1 MNKEDFKKI
10 AYPETYADEKEL
22 HDIFT
27 FMRREDPVSWVEPD
41 QFRPFWAITK
51 HEDIIEIEKQNE
63 LFINDPRTTLMD
75 IPTEDAIKEFTGGSH
90 LLVRSLVHMDNP
102 DHQLYRSLTQKW
114 FAPPNL
120 ESLKKDIRNIAKEYV
135 NKMVDHG
142 NECDFAKDVAIF
154 YPLRVIMSIL
164 GVPKEDEPR
173 MLRLTQE
180 LFGGRDEDMIRDE
193 MIRDT
198 EDQDPESNTITD
210 FFEYFNAL
218 TEDRRKN
225 PTNDVSSVIA
235 NAKINNEQLGHLE
248 AMSYYVI
255 IATAGHDTT
264 SSSTAGG
271 ILALIENPDQLL
283 KLENNPSLMTSAV
296 EETIRWVTPVKNF
309 FRTATQNYD
318 LKDREIK
325 KDDSILLCYPSGNR
339 DEEIFDDPFKFK
351 VDRSPNRHLAFG
363 HGAHLCLGKYL
374 AKIEMEIFYEELFK
388 KIDNIQLNGEPEWVK
403 ASFVSGLKS
412 LPIKYTL
419 Q

>member
-10 AYPETYADEKEL
+10 AYPETYANEKEL

-27 FMRREDPVSWVEPD
+27 FMRKNDPVSWVEPD
-41 QFRPFWAITK
+41 QYRPFWAITK

-193 MIRDT
+193 SET
-198 EDQDPESNTITD
+198 SSESNTITD
-210 FFEYFNAL
+210 FFEYFTAL

-235 NAKINNEQLGHLE
+235 NAQINNEQLGHLE

-271 ILALIENPDQLL
+271 ILALIENPEQLSKL
-283 KLENNPSLMTSAV
+283 KNNPDLMTSAV

-318 LKDREIK
+318 LKDRKIK

-339 DEEIFDDPFKFK
+339 DEEIFDDPFEFK

-388 KIDNIQLNGEPEWVK
+388 KIENIELNGEPEWVK

-412 LPIKYTL
+412 LPIRYTL

>member
-27 FMRREDPVSWVEPD
+27 FMRKEDPVSWVEPD

-193 MIRDT
+193 SET
-198 EDQDPESNTITD
+198 SSESNTITD

-248 AMSYYVI
+248 AMSYYII

-283 KLENNPSLMTSAV
+283 KLKNNPSLMTSAV

-339 DEEIFDDPFKFK
+339 DEEIFADPFKFK

>member
-27 FMRREDPVSWVEPD
+27 FMRKEDPVSWVEPN

-102 DHQLYRSLTQKW
+102 DHQSYRSLTQKW

-193 MIRDT
+193 SET
-198 EDQDPESNTITD
+198 SSESNTITD

-248 AMSYYVI
+248 AMSYYII

-283 KLENNPSLMTSAV
+283 KLKNNPSLMTSAV

>member
-27 FMRREDPVSWVEPD
+27 FMRKNDPVSWVEPD
-41 QFRPFWAITK
+41 QYRPFWAITK

-120 ESLKKDIRNIAKEYV
+120 ESLKKDIRSIAKEYV

-193 MIRDT
+193 SET
-198 EDQDPESNTITD
+198 SSESNTITD
-210 FFEYFNAL
+210 FFEYFTAL

-235 NAKINNEQLGHLE
+235 NAQINNEQLGHLE

-271 ILALIENPDQLL
+271 ILALIENPEQLSKL
-283 KLENNPSLMTSAV
+283 KNNPNLMTSAV

-318 LKDREIK
+318 LKDRKIK

-339 DEEIFDDPFKFK
+339 DEEIFDDPFQFK

-388 KIDNIQLNGEPEWVK
+388 KIENIELNGEPEWVK

-412 LPIKYTL
+412 LPIRYTL

>member
-193 MIRDT
+193 SET
-198 EDQDPESNTITD
+198 SSESNTITD

-248 AMSYYVI
+248 AMSYYII

-283 KLENNPSLMTSAV
+283 KLKNNPSLMTSAV

-339 DEEIFDDPFKFK
+339 DEEIFADPFKFK

-388 KIDNIQLNGEPEWVK
+388 KIENIELNGEPEWVK

>member
-22 HDIFT
+22 HNIFT
-27 FMRREDPVSWVEPD
+27 FMRKNDPVSWVEPD
-41 QFRPFWAITK
+41 QYRPFWAITK

-193 MIRDT
+193 SET
-198 EDQDPESNTITD
+198 SSESNTITD

-248 AMSYYVI
+248 AMSYYII

-283 KLENNPSLMTSAV
+283 KLKNNPSLMTSAV

-412 LPIKYTL
+412 LPIKYNL

>member
-27 FMRREDPVSWVEPD
+27 FMRKEDPVSWVEPD

-193 MIRDT
+193 SET
-198 EDQDPESNTITD
+198 SSESNTITD
-210 FFEYFNAL
+210 FFEYFTAL

-235 NAKINNEQLGHLE
+235 NAQINNEQLGHLE

-271 ILALIENPDQLL
+271 ILALIENPEQLSKL
-283 KLENNPSLMTSAV
+283 KNNPSLMTSAV

-318 LKDREIK
+318 LKDRKIK

-388 KIDNIQLNGEPEWVK
+388 KIENIELNGEPEWVK

>member
-193 MIRDT
+193 SET
-198 EDQDPESNTITD
+198 SSESNTITD

-248 AMSYYVI
+248 AMSYYII

-283 KLENNPSLMTSAV
+283 KLKNNPSLMTSAV

>member
-1 MNKEDFKKI
+1 MNKENFKKI

-27 FMRREDPVSWVEPD
+27 FMRKEDPVSWVEPD

-193 MIRDT
+193 SET
-198 EDQDPESNTITD
+198 SSESNTITD

-248 AMSYYVI
+248 AMSYYII

-271 ILALIENPDQLL
+271 ILALIENPDQLSKL
-283 KLENNPSLMTSAV
+283 KNNPSLMTSAV

>member
-193 MIRDT
+193 NET
-198 EDQDPESNTITD
+198 SAESNTITD
-210 FFEYFNAL
+210 FFEYFTAL

-235 NAKINNEQLGHLE
+235 NAQINNEQLGHLE

-283 KLENNPSLMTSAV
+283 KLKNNPSLMTSAV

>member
-27 FMRREDPVSWVEPD
+27 FMRKEDPVSWVEPN

-193 MIRDT
+193 SET
-198 EDQDPESNTITD
+198 SSESNTITD

-271 ILALIENPDQLL
+271 ILALIENPDQLSKL
-283 KLENNPSLMTSAV
+283 KNNPSLMTSAV

>member
-1 MNKEDFKKI
+1 MNKENFKKI

-27 FMRREDPVSWVEPD
+27 FMRKEDPVSWVEPD

-142 NECDFAKDVAIF
+142 NDCDFAKDVAIF
-154 YPLRVIMSIL
+154 SALRVIMSIL

-193 MIRDT
+193 SET
-198 EDQDPESNTITD
+198 SSESNTITD

-271 ILALIENPDQLL
+271 ILALIENPDQLSKL
-283 KLENNPSLMTSAV
+283 KNNPSLMTSAV

-339 DEEIFDDPFKFK
+339 DEEIFADPFKFK

>member
-27 FMRREDPVSWVEPD
+27 FMRKEDPVSWVEPN

-102 DHQLYRSLTQKW
+102 DHQSYRSLTQKW

-120 ESLKKDIRNIAKEYV
+120 ESLKIDIRNIAKEYI
-135 NKMVDHG
+135 NKMVDYG
-142 NECDFAKDVAIF
+142 SECDFAKDIAIF

-193 MIRDT
+193 SET
-198 EDQDPESNTITD
+198 SSESNTITD

-235 NAKINNEQLGHLE
+235 NAQINNEQLGHLE

-283 KLENNPSLMTSAV
+283 KLKNNPSLMTSAV

>member
-22 HDIFT
+22 HNIFT
-27 FMRREDPVSWVEPD
+27 FMRKNDPVSWVEPD
-41 QFRPFWAITK
+41 QYRPFWAITK

-135 NKMVDHG
+135 NKMIDHG

-193 MIRDT
+193 SET
-198 EDQDPESNTITD
+198 SSESNTITD
-210 FFEYFNAL
+210 FFEYFTAL

-235 NAKINNEQLGHLE
+235 NAQINNEQLGHLE

-271 ILALIENPDQLL
+271 ILALIENPEQLSKL
-283 KLENNPSLMTSAV
+283 KNNPNLMTSAV

-318 LKDREIK
+318 LKDRKIK

-339 DEEIFDDPFKFK
+339 DEEIFDDPFEFK

-388 KIDNIQLNGEPEWVK
+388 KIENIELNGEPEWVK

-412 LPIKYTL
+412 LPIRYTL

>member
-27 FMRREDPVSWVEPD
+27 FMRKNDPVSWVEPD
-41 QFRPFWAITK
+41 QYRPFWAITK

-193 MIRDT
+193 SET
-198 EDQDPESNTITD
+198 SSESNTITD
-210 FFEYFNAL
+210 FFEYFTAL

-235 NAKINNEQLGHLE
+235 NAQINNEQLGHLE

-271 ILALIENPDQLL
+271 VLALIENPEQLSKL
-283 KLENNPSLMTSAV
+283 KNNPNLMTSAV

-318 LKDREIK
+318 LKDRKIK

-339 DEEIFDDPFKFK
+339 DEEIFDDPFEFK

-388 KIDNIQLNGEPEWVK
+388 KIENIELNGEPEWVK

>member
-1 MNKEDFKKI
+1 MDKEDFKKI

-193 MIRDT
+193 SET
-198 EDQDPESNTITD
+198 SSESNTITD

-235 NAKINNEQLGHLE
+235 NAKINDEQLGHLE
-248 AMSYYVI
+248 AMSYYII

-271 ILALIENPDQLL
+271 ILALIENPDQLSKL
-283 KLENNPSLMTSAV
+283 KNNPSLMTSAV

>member
-193 MIRDT
+193 SET
-198 EDQDPESNTITD
+198 SSESNTITD
-210 FFEYFNAL
+210 FFEYFNSL

-248 AMSYYVI
+248 AMSYYII

-283 KLENNPSLMTSAV
+283 KLKNNPSLMTSAV

-339 DEEIFDDPFKFK
+339 DEEIFADPFKFK

-412 LPIKYTL
+412 LPIKYSL

>member
-27 FMRREDPVSWVEPD
+27 FMRKEDPVSWVEPD

-193 MIRDT
+193 SET
-198 EDQDPESNTITD
+198 SSESNTITD
-210 FFEYFNAL
+210 FFEYFTAL

-235 NAKINNEQLGHLE
+235 NAQINNEQLGHLE

-271 ILALIENPDQLL
+271 ILALIENPDQLSKL
-283 KLENNPSLMTSAV
+283 KNNPSLMTSAV

-388 KIDNIQLNGEPEWVK
+388 KIENIELNGEPEWVK

>member
-193 MIRDT
+193 SET
-198 EDQDPESNTITD
+198 SSESNTITD
-210 FFEYFNAL
+210 FFEYFNSL

-248 AMSYYVI
+248 AMSYYII

-271 ILALIENPDQLL
+271 ILALIENPDQLSKL
-283 KLENNPSLMTSAV
+283 KNNPSLMTSAV

-339 DEEIFDDPFKFK
+339 DEEIFADPFKFK

>member
-10 AYPETYADEKEL
+10 AYPETYADEKKL

-27 FMRREDPVSWVEPD
+27 FMRKNDPVSWVEPD
-41 QFRPFWAITK
+41 QYRPFWAITK

-193 MIRDT
+193 SET
-198 EDQDPESNTITD
+198 SSESNTITD
-210 FFEYFNAL
+210 FFEYFTAL

-235 NAKINNEQLGHLE
+235 NAQINNEQLGHLE

-271 ILALIENPDQLL
+271 ILALIENPEQLSKL
-283 KLENNPSLMTSAV
+283 KNNPSLMTSAV

-318 LKDREIK
+318 LKDRKIK

-339 DEEIFDDPFKFK
+339 DEEIFDDPFQFK

-363 HGAHLCLGKYL
+363 HGAHLCL
-374 AKIEMEIFYEELFK
+374 
-388 KIDNIQLNGEPEWVK
+388 
-403 ASFVSGLKS
+403 S
-412 LPIKYTL
+412 LIHI
-419 Q
+419 

>member
-27 FMRREDPVSWVEPD
+27 FMRKEDPVSWVEPD

-193 MIRDT
+193 SET
-198 EDQDPESNTITD
+198 SSESNTITD

-248 AMSYYVI
+248 AMSYYII

-271 ILALIENPDQLL
+271 ILALIENPDQLSKL
-283 KLENNPSLMTSAV
+283 KNNPSLMTSAV

-318 LKDREIK
+318 LKDREIN

-412 LPIKYTL
+412 LPIKYSL

>member
-193 MIRDT
+193 SET
-198 EDQDPESNTITD
+198 SSESNTITD

-235 NAKINNEQLGHLE
+235 NAKINDEQLGHLE
-248 AMSYYVI
+248 AMSYYII

-283 KLENNPSLMTSAV
+283 KLKNNPSLMTSAV

-339 DEEIFDDPFKFK
+339 DEEIFADPFKFK

>member
-193 MIRDT
+193 SET
-198 EDQDPESNTITD
+198 SSESNTISD

-218 TEDRRKN
+218 TVDRRKN
-225 PTNDVSSVIA
+225 PTNVVSSVIA

-271 ILALIENPDQLL
+271 ILALIENPDQLSKL
-283 KLENNPSLMTSAV
+283 KNNPSLMTSAV

-339 DEEIFDDPFKFK
+339 DEEIFADPFKFK

>member
-27 FMRREDPVSWVEPD
+27 FMRKEDPVSWVEPN

-102 DHQLYRSLTQKW
+102 DHQSYRSLTQKW

-135 NKMVDHG
+135 NKMVDYG
-142 NECDFAKDVAIF
+142 SECDFAKDIAIF

-193 MIRDT
+193 SET
-198 EDQDPESNTITD
+198 SSESNTITD

-235 NAKINNEQLGHLE
+235 NAQINNEQLGHLE
-248 AMSYYVI
+248 AMSYYII

-283 KLENNPSLMTSAV
+283 KLKNNPSLMTSAV

>member
-27 FMRREDPVSWVEPD
+27 FMRKEDPVSWVEPD

-102 DHQLYRSLTQKW
+102 DHQSYRSLTQKW

-135 NKMVDHG
+135 NKMVDYG
-142 NECDFAKDVAIF
+142 SECDFAKDIAIF

-180 LFGGRDEDMIRDE
+180 LFGGRDEDMIRNE
-193 MIRDT
+193 SET
-198 EDQDPESNTITD
+198 SSESNTITD
-210 FFEYFNAL
+210 FFEYFNTL

-235 NAKINNEQLGHLE
+235 NAQINNEQLGHLE

-271 ILALIENPDQLL
+271 ILALIENPDQLSKL
-283 KLENNPSLMTSAV
+283 KNNPNLMTSAV

-318 LKDREIK
+318 LKDRKIK

>member
-27 FMRREDPVSWVEPD
+27 FMRREDPVAWVEPD

-193 MIRDT
+193 SET
-198 EDQDPESNTITD
+198 SSESNTITD
-210 FFEYFNAL
+210 FFEYFNSL

-248 AMSYYVI
+248 AMSYYII

-283 KLENNPSLMTSAV
+283 KLKNNPSLMTSAV

-318 LKDREIK
+318 LKDKEIK

>member
-27 FMRREDPVSWVEPD
+27 FMRKEDPVSWVEPD

-193 MIRDT
+193 SET
-198 EDQDPESNTITD
+198 SSESNTITD
-210 FFEYFNAL
+210 FFEYFNSL

-248 AMSYYVI
+248 AMSYYII

-283 KLENNPSLMTSAV
+283 KLKNNPSLMTSAV

-339 DEEIFDDPFKFK
+339 DEEIFADPFKFK

>member
-193 MIRDT
+193 SET
-198 EDQDPESNTITD
+198 SSESNTITD

-283 KLENNPSLMTSAV
+283 KLKNNPSLMTSAI

-339 DEEIFDDPFKFK
+339 DEEIFADPFKFK

>member
-27 FMRREDPVSWVEPD
+27 FMRKEDPVSWVEPD

-193 MIRDT
+193 SET
-198 EDQDPESNTITD
+198 SSESNTITD

-283 KLENNPSLMTSAV
+283 KLKNNPSLMTSAV

-339 DEEIFDDPFKFK
+339 DEEIFADPFKFK